1 MSKKRKSARAF
12 TVEINGKTKSLSEWA
27 EVVGISR
34 QAMSLRYQKGLRGE
48 ELLKPANPSPKGTG
62 RNYSFMVGEQYGLL
76 RVVSIDGYFAT
87 VVCDCGTEKRMAVYS
102 ILSGNSRSC
111 GCQRGR
117 KRKG

>member
-48 ELLKPANPSPKGTG
+48 ELLKPANPSPLGTG
-62 RNYSFMVGEQYGLL
+62 RDYSFMVGEQYGLL
-76 RVVSIDGYFAT
+76 RIQSVDRYFAT
-87 VVCDCGTEKRMAVYS
+87 VECECGTTKVMPVYS
-102 ILSGNSRSC
+102 ILKGNSRSC

-117 KRKG
+117 KRK